1 MELGLYVYVHL
12 ASLPRKCNTQRKL
25 ELLIFFFLSVK
36 SPWTDNVFSSRNA
49 IFEIFY
55 IGIYL
60 FLHAVMLFIF

>member
-1 MELGLYVYVHL
+1 MHTYTLLL
-12 ASLPRKCNTQRKL
+12 CL
-25 ELLIFFFLSVK
+25 ENAIHKENWNFLFFFFLSVK